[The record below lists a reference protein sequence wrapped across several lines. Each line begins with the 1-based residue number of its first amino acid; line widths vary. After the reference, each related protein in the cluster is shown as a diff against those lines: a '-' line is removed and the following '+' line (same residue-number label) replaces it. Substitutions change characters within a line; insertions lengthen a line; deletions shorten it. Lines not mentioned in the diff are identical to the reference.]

1 MALPIQRRSRFPVSL
16 FEPTAVWDPA
26 GELEYLRDRM
36 ARLYE
41 QLGPQGPRQSP
52 WQPDIEV
59 DETEEFYL
67 VKAELP
73 GFSPENVELQVDEHS
88 LSITGS
94 IRDEQGEQVMH
105 RRTGRFFYRTML
117 PRDINTEK
125 TEARM
130 QDGIL
135 TIRLPKTK
143 QAAKRVQIRR

>member
-1 MALPIQRRSRFPVSL
+1 MALPIQRRSRFPASL
-16 FEPTAVWDPA
+16 FEPTTVWDPA
-26 GELEYLRDRM
+26 SELEYLRDRM
-36 ARLYE
+36 GRLYE
-41 QLGPQGPRQSP
+41 QLTPQGPGQPP

-59 DETEEFYL
+59 DETGELYL

-88 LSITGS
+88 LSITGA
-94 IRDEQGEQVMH
+94 IRDEQDEQVMH

-125 TEARM
+125 AEARM
-130 QDGIL
+130 KDGVL